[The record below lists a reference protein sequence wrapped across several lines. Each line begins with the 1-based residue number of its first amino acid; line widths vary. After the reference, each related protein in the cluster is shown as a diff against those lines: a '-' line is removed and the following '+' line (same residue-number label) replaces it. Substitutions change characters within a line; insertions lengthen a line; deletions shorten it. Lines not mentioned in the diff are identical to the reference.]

1 MGRLLHSIE
10 LANLVQG
17 VDTWRETTVETEDLV
32 FNDSRQGQVVKK
44 LSELLP
50 DVGVTILAQAL
61 VIESVSKHVRR
72 RSAHHRLNNKM
83 ARCNKVFGRVQEL
96 QSQKR
101 VKLRKPDNL
110 HLGDLTRLVVAPQD
124 SDSVLIAHLECDEQ
138 SDCLDTIVAAIDVV
152 AHKEVVC
159 VGRLA
164 SNLEKLAQIMELAMN
179 VAANSHWRTHLLH
192 V

>member
-10 LANLVQG
+10 LTNLVQG

-61 VIESVSKHVRR
+61 VIESVSKHERQ

-83 ARCNKVFGRVQEL
+83 ARCNKAFGRVQEL
-96 QSQKR
+96 QSQK
-101 VKLRKPDNL
+101 
-110 HLGDLTRLVVAPQD
+110 
-124 SDSVLIAHLECDEQ
+124 E
-138 SDCLDTIVAAIDVV
+138 
-152 AHKEVVC
+152 
-159 VGRLA
+159 
-164 SNLEKLAQIMELAMN
+164 
-179 VAANSHWRTHLLH
+179 
-192 V
+192 